1 MIKNLGAENIRI
13 RGAIFC
19 QERRMALW
27 NQLINSIAWGNQKW
41 VGAIPAFTPK
51 AREIK
56 LLKESKELREENFN
70 EKSPVKMITNEAKAC
85 VRKYLIEASEDEGEG
100 ENIKMGIKAIRFISN
115 PNQATNQDDEE
126 TETPV
131 LNIKIKISLRW

>member
-1 MIKNLGAENIRI
+1 
-13 RGAIFC
+13 
-19 QERRMALW
+19 
-27 NQLINSIAWGNQKW
+27 
-41 VGAIPAFTPK
+41 
-51 AREIK
+51 
-56 LLKESKELREENFN
+56 
-70 EKSPVKMITNEAKAC
+70 MITNEAKAC

-131 LNIKIKISLRW
+131 LNIKIKISLR